1 MIVMGSMDMDRNS
14 YEVLC
19 EIHSDMK
26 KNWKS
31 ILQSWLRKEKE

>member
-26 KNWKS
+26 KE
-31 ILQSWLRKEKE
+31 LEKPSYRDG

>member
-26 KNWKS
+26 KELEKHLAELAPWK
-31 ILQSWLRKEKE
+31 